1 MTALKRVIQVIVLYT
16 RDRENTVLE
25 VPERKEGGDMNKMGK
40 EFFSPSHQPRGI
52 EEEQHRLIQTK
63 AARLRG
69 YFIQLVCSEEV
80 LVVG

>member
-52 EEEQHRLIQTK
+52 EEEHHKINPDESC
-63 AARLRG
+63 ASARLFYPAG
-69 YFIQLVCSEEV
+69 VF
-80 LVVG
+80 